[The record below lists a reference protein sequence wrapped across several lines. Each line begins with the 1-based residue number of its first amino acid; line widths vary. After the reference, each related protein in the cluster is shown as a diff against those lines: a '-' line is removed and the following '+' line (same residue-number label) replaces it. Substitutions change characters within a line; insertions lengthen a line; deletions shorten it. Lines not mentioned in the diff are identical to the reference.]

1 VEQQLGTLYRG
12 GVVVHARW
20 WGCVFVQH
28 EVQSGFGPKLP
39 ELSCCGPVLGCKKVE
54 RGDVGLQPPF
64 LCKNRERRWG
74 VSGMVSGGG
83 CAYLLAWCLGPSC
96 FSLSS
101 LAAHWQAVSP
111 SSVVGCMLVD
121 KRDMLCLAEFETL
134 TIFNH
139 NFDFHCT
146 IFYRSPKIVKIIIYI
161 LQIYKNVSTISI

>member
-1 VEQQLGTLYRG
+1 VAQFWA
-12 GVVVHARW
+12 ARRW
-20 WGCVFVQH
+20 
-28 EVQSGFGPKLP
+28 
-39 ELSCCGPVLGCKKVE
+39 
-54 RGDVGLQPPF
+54 RDVGLQPPF

-83 CAYLLAWCLGPSC
+83 CAYLLVWCLGPSC

-121 KRDMLCLAEFETL
+121 KRDILLCLAEFETL